1 MFNNN
6 NTTNNNKCIII
17 IIIKY
22 KGLFYST
29 ILALQE

>member
-6 NTTNNNKCIII
+6 NTTTNNKCIII

-29 ILALQE
+29 ILVLQE